1 MKKITALTIL
11 SFIFLLAALNFTANS
26 KNNPANSAEKQ
37 FLIDV
42 NNAKCPVMGGDV
54 QKDIYFIHEGK
65 IYHFCCPACVPEFS
79 KDSAKFIAKVKP
91 AEEKDQIKIEIA
103 GNDLCPITGEAIDK
117 NITAIK
123 DGKLYYFCRKDC
135 AAKFLKN
142 DSGK

>member
-1 MKKITALTIL
+1 MKKIFALVTL
-11 SFIFLLAALNFTANS
+11 SFILLAAALSVTAYS
-26 KNNPANSAEKQ
+26 KDKPADAAKKQ

-42 NNAKCPVMGGDV
+42 GNTKCPVMGGDV
-54 QKDIYFIHEGK
+54 QKDIYCIHEGK
-65 IYHFCCPACVPEFS
+65 IYHFCCPACVPEFR
-79 KDSAKFIAKVKP
+79 KDPAKFIAKVKP